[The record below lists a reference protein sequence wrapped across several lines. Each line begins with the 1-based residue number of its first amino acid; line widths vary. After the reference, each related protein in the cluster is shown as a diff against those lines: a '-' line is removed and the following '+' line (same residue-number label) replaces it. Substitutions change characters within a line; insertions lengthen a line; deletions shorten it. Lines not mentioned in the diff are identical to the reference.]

1 MARINVEDHKK
12 AIFTLN
18 GIPPFEE
25 EMTFYYD
32 ESGNC
37 RKFSLTDA
45 GFNNTDALKGD
56 FVLAGVAH
64 EGRSFDIDVPSLY
77 AALDYK
83 EGQKELKFKHLFHN
97 SKDFQSFIGSKR
109 ATGFLEWLIRS
120 GLYIHYSALNN
131 LYYSLVDIVD
141 SLWETH
147 PQWLMYMWDIKGA
160 LYDFVIEHQD
170 EVIDIFIR
178 HTYPNVKDVSTF
190 CNEICSL
197 IWGYN
202 DDSEYDPGFF
212 LELLRQMLKTA
223 GKLDKLIFVQDNEP
237 FMLIQEYYIFYTER
251 CEIFSKSHHIFDEE
265 LTVQKQM
272 SNLELYENDIHLSN
286 WQFVKSHENIYVQVS
301 DLIAGLLRKLFLFL
315 DENPLTDIISIAMK
329 LKDAQV
335 KNFTLLWMLI
345 RKSDEKSPL
354 FIKNTNS
361 QKNVQERML
370 KLQLLGVSNK
380 ESLESVGTILY
391 LTQPLFFFPLFQFL
405 WLQRANTGFG
415 LAEGAAE
422 FLAGT
427 IIVGGLA
434 ILVHSQPGRAG
445 RYWRPASCHLTWCR
459 FFMSAVASK

>member
-1 MARINVEDHKK
+1 MARINVEDQKK
-12 AIFTLN
+12 GILDLN

-37 RKFSLTDA
+37 RKFSLTDT
-45 GFNNTDALKGD
+45 GFNNIDALKGD
-56 FVLAGVAH
+56 FVLAGVTH

-83 EGQKELKFKHLFHN
+83 EGQKELKFKHLYHN
-97 SKDFQSFIGSKR
+97 SRAFQSFIGSKR
-109 ATGFLEWLIRS
+109 ATGFLEWLSKS

-147 PQWLMYMWDIKGA
+147 PQCIMYMWDIKDA

-178 HTYPNVKDVSTF
+178 HTYPDVKDVSAF
-190 CNEICSL
+190 CNKICSL
-197 IWGYN
+197 IWEYN

-265 LTVQKQM
+265 LTVQKQIAD
-272 SNLELYENDIHLSN
+272 LELYENGIQLNN

-301 DLIAGLLRKLFLFL
+301 DLIAGLLRKLFMFL
-315 DENPLTDIISIAMK
+315 DENSLTDIVSVAIK
-329 LKDAQV
+329 LNNAQV
-335 KNFTLLWMLI
+335 KNFTLLWKLI
-345 RKSDEKSPL
+345 SKSDEKSPL
-354 FIKNTNS
+354 FIKNVNS

-370 KLQLLGVSNK
+370 KLQLLGVLNNELKK
-380 ESLESVGTILY
+380 EVPNNEL
-391 LTQPLFFFPLFQFL
+391 
-405 WLQRANTGFG
+405 
-415 LAEGAAE
+415 
-422 FLAGT
+422 
-427 IIVGGLA
+427 
-434 ILVHSQPGRAG
+434 
-445 RYWRPASCHLTWCR
+445 
-459 FFMSAVASK
+459 

>member
-160 LYDFVIEHQD
+160 LYDFVIEH
-170 EVIDIFIR
+170 
-178 HTYPNVKDVSTF
+178 
-190 CNEICSL
+190 
-197 IWGYN
+197 
-202 DDSEYDPGFF
+202 
-212 LELLRQMLKTA
+212 
-223 GKLDKLIFVQDNEP
+223 
-237 FMLIQEYYIFYTER
+237 
-251 CEIFSKSHHIFDEE
+251 
-265 LTVQKQM
+265 
-272 SNLELYENDIHLSN
+272 
-286 WQFVKSHENIYVQVS
+286 
-301 DLIAGLLRKLFLFL
+301 
-315 DENPLTDIISIAMK
+315 
-329 LKDAQV
+329 
-335 KNFTLLWMLI
+335 
-345 RKSDEKSPL
+345 
-354 FIKNTNS
+354 
-361 QKNVQERML
+361 
-370 KLQLLGVSNK
+370 
-380 ESLESVGTILY
+380 
-391 LTQPLFFFPLFQFL
+391 
-405 WLQRANTGFG
+405 
-415 LAEGAAE
+415 
-422 FLAGT
+422 
-427 IIVGGLA
+427 
-434 ILVHSQPGRAG
+434 
-445 RYWRPASCHLTWCR
+445 
-459 FFMSAVASK
+459 

>member
-1 MARINVEDHKK
+1 MARINVEDQKK
-12 AIFTLN
+12 GILDLN

-37 RKFSLTDA
+37 RKFSLTDT
-45 GFNNTDALKGD
+45 GFNNIDALKGD
-56 FVLAGVAH
+56 FVLAGVTH

-83 EGQKELKFKHLFHN
+83 EGQKELKFKHLYHN
-97 SKDFQSFIGSKR
+97 SRDFQSFIGSKR
-109 ATGFLEWLIRS
+109 ATGFLEWLSKS

-147 PQWLMYMWDIKGA
+147 PQCIMYMWDIKDA

-178 HTYPNVKDVSTF
+178 HTYPDVKDVSAF

-197 IWGYN
+197 IWEYN

-272 SNLELYENDIHLSN
+272 SNLELYENDIPLSN
-286 WQFVKSHENIYVQVS
+286 RQFVKSHENIYVQVS
-301 DLIAGLLRKLFLFL
+301 DLIAGLLRKLFMFL
-315 DENPLTDIISIAMK
+315 DENSLTDIVSVAIK
-329 LKDAQV
+329 LNNAQV
-335 KNFTLLWMLI
+335 KNFTLLWKLI
-345 RKSDEKSPL
+345 SKSDEKSPL
-354 FIKNTNS
+354 FIKNVNS

-370 KLQLLGVSNK
+370 KLQLLGVLNNELKK
-380 ESLESVGTILY
+380 EVPNNEL
-391 LTQPLFFFPLFQFL
+391 
-405 WLQRANTGFG
+405 
-415 LAEGAAE
+415 
-422 FLAGT
+422 
-427 IIVGGLA
+427 
-434 ILVHSQPGRAG
+434 
-445 RYWRPASCHLTWCR
+445 
-459 FFMSAVASK
+459 

>member
-97 SKDFQSFIGSKR
+97 SKDFQS
-109 ATGFLEWLIRS
+109 
-120 GLYIHYSALNN
+120 
-131 LYYSLVDIVD
+131 
-141 SLWETH
+141 
-147 PQWLMYMWDIKGA
+147 
-160 LYDFVIEHQD
+160 
-170 EVIDIFIR
+170 
-178 HTYPNVKDVSTF
+178 
-190 CNEICSL
+190 
-197 IWGYN
+197 
-202 DDSEYDPGFF
+202 
-212 LELLRQMLKTA
+212 
-223 GKLDKLIFVQDNEP
+223 
-237 FMLIQEYYIFYTER
+237 
-251 CEIFSKSHHIFDEE
+251 
-265 LTVQKQM
+265 
-272 SNLELYENDIHLSN
+272 
-286 WQFVKSHENIYVQVS
+286 
-301 DLIAGLLRKLFLFL
+301 L

-380 ESLESVGTILY
+380 ESL
-391 LTQPLFFFPLFQFL
+391 
-405 WLQRANTGFG
+405 
-415 LAEGAAE
+415 
-422 FLAGT
+422 
-427 IIVGGLA
+427 
-434 ILVHSQPGRAG
+434 
-445 RYWRPASCHLTWCR
+445 
-459 FFMSAVASK
+459 

>member
-83 EGQKELKFKHLFHN
+83 EGQKELKFKHL
-97 SKDFQSFIGSKR
+97 
-109 ATGFLEWLIRS
+109 
-120 GLYIHYSALNN
+120 
-131 LYYSLVDIVD
+131 
-141 SLWETH
+141 
-147 PQWLMYMWDIKGA
+147 
-160 LYDFVIEHQD
+160 
-170 EVIDIFIR
+170 
-178 HTYPNVKDVSTF
+178 
-190 CNEICSL
+190 
-197 IWGYN
+197 WGYN

-380 ESLESVGTILY
+380 ESL
-391 LTQPLFFFPLFQFL
+391 
-405 WLQRANTGFG
+405 
-415 LAEGAAE
+415 
-422 FLAGT
+422 
-427 IIVGGLA
+427 
-434 ILVHSQPGRAG
+434 
-445 RYWRPASCHLTWCR
+445 
-459 FFMSAVASK
+459 

>member
-147 PQWLMYMWDIKGA
+147 PQWLMYMWGIKGA

-178 HTYPNVKDVSTF
+178 HTYPNVKDVSAF

-202 DDSEYDPGFF
+202 DDSEYDPDFF

-223 GKLDKLIFVQDNEP
+223 GKLDKLS
-237 FMLIQEYYIFYTER
+237 LI
-251 CEIFSKSHHIFDEE
+251 HI
-265 LTVQKQM
+265 
-272 SNLELYENDIHLSN
+272 
-286 WQFVKSHENIYVQVS
+286 
-301 DLIAGLLRKLFLFL
+301 
-315 DENPLTDIISIAMK
+315 
-329 LKDAQV
+329 
-335 KNFTLLWMLI
+335 
-345 RKSDEKSPL
+345 
-354 FIKNTNS
+354 
-361 QKNVQERML
+361 
-370 KLQLLGVSNK
+370 
-380 ESLESVGTILY
+380 
-391 LTQPLFFFPLFQFL
+391 
-405 WLQRANTGFG
+405 
-415 LAEGAAE
+415 
-422 FLAGT
+422 
-427 IIVGGLA
+427 
-434 ILVHSQPGRAG
+434 
-445 RYWRPASCHLTWCR
+445 
-459 FFMSAVASK
+459 

>member
-1 MARINVEDHKK
+1 MAKVNVEDQKK
-12 AIFTLN
+12 GILDLN
-18 GIPPFEE
+18 GISPFEE

-37 RKFSLTDA
+37 RKFSLTDT
-45 GFNNTDALKGD
+45 GFNNIDALKGD

-77 AALDYK
+77 AALNYK
-83 EGQKELKFKHLFHN
+83 DGQKELKFKHLYHN

-109 ATGFLEWLIRS
+109 ATGFLEWLSKS

-147 PQWLMYMWDIKGA
+147 PQCTMYMWEIKSA

-178 HTYPNVKDVSTF
+178 HTYPDVKDVSDF

-202 DDSEYDPGFF
+202 DDSEYNPGFF
-212 LELLRQMLKTA
+212 LELLRQMLKDA
-223 GKLDKLIFVQDNEP
+223 GKLNKLIFIQDNEP
-237 FMLIQEYYIFYTER
+237 FMLIQEYYILYTER
-251 CEIFSKSHHIFDEE
+251 CEIFSKSNHIFDEE
-265 LTVQKQM
+265 LTVQKQIAD
-272 SNLELYENDIHLSN
+272 LELYENGIQLNN

-301 DLIAGLLRKLFLFL
+301 DLIAGLLRKLFMFL
-315 DENPLTDIISIAMK
+315 DENSLTDIVSIAIK
-329 LKDAQV
+329 SNDAQV
-335 KNFTLLWMLI
+335 KNFTLLWKLI
-345 RKSDEKSPL
+345 SKSDEKTPL

-370 KLQLLGVSNK
+370 KLKLLGVSNNRLKK
-380 ESLESVGTILY
+380 EV
-391 LTQPLFFFPLFQFL
+391 
-405 WLQRANTGFG
+405 ANNE
-415 LAEGAAE
+415 L
-422 FLAGT
+422 
-427 IIVGGLA
+427 
-434 ILVHSQPGRAG
+434 
-445 RYWRPASCHLTWCR
+445 
-459 FFMSAVASK
+459 

>member
-1 MARINVEDHKK
+1 MARINVEDQKK
-12 AIFTLN
+12 GILDLN

-37 RKFSLTDA
+37 RKFSLTDT
-45 GFNNTDALKGD
+45 GFNNIDALKGD
-56 FVLAGVAH
+56 FVLAGVTH

-83 EGQKELKFKHLFHN
+83 EGQKELKFKHLYHN
-97 SKDFQSFIGSKR
+97 SRDFQSFIGSKR
-109 ATGFLEWLIRS
+109 ATGFLEWLSKS

-147 PQWLMYMWDIKGA
+147 PQCIMYMWDIKDA

-178 HTYPNVKDVSTF
+178 HTYPDVKDVSAF

-197 IWGYN
+197 IWEYN

-265 LTVQKQM
+265 LTVQKQIAD
-272 SNLELYENDIHLSN
+272 LELYENGIQLNN

-301 DLIAGLLRKLFLFL
+301 DLIAGLLRKLFMFL
-315 DENPLTDIISIAMK
+315 DENSLTDIVSVAIK
-329 LKDAQV
+329 LNNAQV
-335 KNFTLLWMLI
+335 KNFTLLWKLI
-345 RKSDEKSPL
+345 SKSDEKSPL
-354 FIKNTNS
+354 FIKNVNS

-370 KLQLLGVSNK
+370 KLQLLGVLNNELKK
-380 ESLESVGTILY
+380 EVPNNEL
-391 LTQPLFFFPLFQFL
+391 
-405 WLQRANTGFG
+405 
-415 LAEGAAE
+415 
-422 FLAGT
+422 
-427 IIVGGLA
+427 
-434 ILVHSQPGRAG
+434 
-445 RYWRPASCHLTWCR
+445 
-459 FFMSAVASK
+459 